1 MRISQTNPCIADI
14 HSKAC
19 SEYSLAVG
27 EANMRTPIED
37 PSLLYSVTVGWWG
50 FWAVMLAYGLLIYLF
65 VSHDHRK
72 RKRNIRDLCRQGKY
86 HEASIASAQ
95 HERAGYEEALGANA
109 GTALGVIGHRD
120 KQTRDTVLMLSGAG
134 VVYNTRQL
142 DHFDS
147 IDFEEHR
154 RRHEAH
160 LRKKYPA
167 PPAPARPAQHTIHV
181 PCLTQDC
188 SAVLRSTNNWN
199 TRRVVRCPRCGLEQ
213 WHRY

>member
-1 MRISQTNPCIADI
+1 MRISQTNPCETDWLSDACRAWSAEHYPIDTTPAD
-14 HSKAC
+14 
-19 SEYSLAVG
+19 
-27 EANMRTPIED
+27 D

-50 FWAVMLAYGLLIYLF
+50 LWAVVLAYGLLVYLW
-65 VSHDHRK
+65 VSRDHRK
-72 RKRNIRDLCRQGKY
+72 RKSNIRDLCLQGKY

-95 HERAGYEEALGANA
+95 HERAQIEEALGANA
-109 GTALGVIGHRD
+109 GTAIGVVNHRD

-134 VVYNTRQL
+134 VIYNTRRL
-142 DHFDS
+142 EHFDS
-147 IDFEEHR
+147 IDFEDHR

-160 LRKKYPA
+160 LRAKYPS
-167 PPAPARPAQHTIHV
+167 PAPARPAQHTIHV

-188 SAVLRSTNNWN
+188 SAVLRSTNDWN